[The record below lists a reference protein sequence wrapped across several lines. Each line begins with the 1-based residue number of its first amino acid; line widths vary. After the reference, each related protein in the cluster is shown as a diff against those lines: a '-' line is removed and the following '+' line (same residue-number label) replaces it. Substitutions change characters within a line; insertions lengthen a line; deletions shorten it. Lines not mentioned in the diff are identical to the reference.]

1 MLNHDR
7 VWANRLN
14 ERTTPSDGIEQAGWT
29 HAPTARTSTF
39 LFPITSVLITGF
51 VIFLKPTA
59 FVLAAIFN
67 QQLGASR
74 DLHRLK
80 YPKRTFSEYHLTKPT
95 IKVIRFIML
104 NKCIKYIFS
113 IFISPLKNLKSW
125 HFIKLLQINKNQAK
139 IPLYWVS
146 ESSRKFWDLF
156 VCFCVWVVF
165 FVCFFLRTFR
175 YMYLQ

>member
-1 MLNHDR
+1 MKWFIYLGMDYSVFLNLLSVWLCCWAWTNMLNHDR

-39 LFPITSVLITGF
+39 LFPMTSVLITGF

-80 YPKRTFSEYHLTKPT
+80 YPKRTFSEYHRHDW
-95 IKVIRFIML
+95 IWS
-104 NKCIKYIFS
+104 NQQ
-113 IFISPLKNLKSW
+113 LKL
-125 HFIKLLQINKNQAK
+125 F
-139 IPLYWVS
+139 
-146 ESSRKFWDLF
+146 DLS
-156 VCFCVWVVF
+156 C
-165 FVCFFLRTFR
+165 
-175 YMYLQ
+175 